1 MKKNYI
7 KVIYVL
13 IAIALVNFVV
23 MLSMIHNLPAE
34 IPVHFNYRFEV
45 DRMGSP
51 WFLATFPSVTLA
63 FTIAMAIEQ
72 KIRGR
77 DYANNKPLTIF
88 AVVFVAFFIA
98 LGWIM
103 YAMSGTGVQMGDTV
117 NIPLDLFMGLGFSVL
132 FIVMGNYLPTVKPNR
147 TFGIRVPA
155 TYRNEEVWKKTHRFA
170 GPATVLGGIFT
181 AVMSLIGHFA
191 DQSWLIFAGL
201 MLGVFVPMIVIF
213 IYSKRV
219 EKQLKG

>member
-7 KVIYVL
+7 KVIYAL
-13 IAIALVNFVV
+13 IAVALVNLAV
-23 MLSMIHNLPAE
+23 MLSVIQNLPAE
-34 IPVHFNYRFEV
+34 IPVHFNYHFEV
-45 DRMGSP
+45 DRMGTR
-51 WFLATFPSVTLA
+51 WFLAIMPSVPVL
-63 FTIAMAIEQ
+63 FSIAMAVEQ

-77 DYANNKPLTIF
+77 DYANSKPLTIF
-88 AVVFVAFFIA
+88 AVVFVAFWIA
-98 LGWIM
+98 LSWMM
-103 YAMSGTGVQMGDTV
+103 YAMSGTGAQMGETV
-117 NIPLDLFMGLGFSVL
+117 SVPLELFMGLGFSVL
-132 FIVMGNYLPTVKPNR
+132 FIVLGNYLPTVKPNR

>member
-7 KVIYVL
+7 KVIYAL
-13 IAIALVNFVV
+13 IAVALVNLAV
-23 MLSMIHNLPAE
+23 MLSVIQNLPAE
-34 IPVHFNYRFEV
+34 IPVHFNYHFEV
-45 DRMGSP
+45 DRMGTR
-51 WFLATFPSVTLA
+51 WFLAIMPSVPVL
-63 FTIAMAIEQ
+63 FSIAMAVEQ

-77 DYANNKPLTIF
+77 DYANSKPLTIF
-88 AVVFVAFFIA
+88 AVVFVAFWIA
-98 LGWIM
+98 LSWMM
-103 YAMSGTGVQMGDTV
+103 YAMSGTGAQMGETV
-117 NIPLDLFMGLGFSVL
+117 SVPLELFMGLGFSVL